1 MTLDRRV
8 LLFTALLIYSGM
20 ASALGMGD
28 IRLHSALN
36 QPLSAEIDLLDVGEL
51 SVGDIRVVLASS
63 SDFARVGVERLAFLQ
78 DLSFTPVID
87 GNRSRIRVA
96 SSQPV
101 REPYLNFLVEITRAK
116 SRMLREYTVLLD
128 PMPSTPEAASSVAVV
143 VPQAVASPVRAEP
156 AHSVLPAELPE
167 ASQGK
172 RHRVASGESL
182 WTIASKYAAGGAQDA
197 QAQFMRDV
205 LALNPEAFGGGD
217 PARLSAGAFLLLPDT
232 AETVA
237 AASIAP
243 AEAEPALE
251 AVAQNQSISELQAA
265 VPVLPDNNDATLR
278 QQLLD
283 ELAAGRAENLQLK
296 QMLNDMRLQLE
307 AVSAQLAEQE
317 SAQAAVLLQTERAEP
332 VADVAPQTVAEPIAT
347 EQAVAEPVASFR
359 WKDWALPGGAVLAS
373 LLLGGLWFAR
383 RNKLQAVVPQAAAVV
398 VAPAAVPPEVSAVA
412 AEMPLQPAH
421 ASVSET
427 EVLEAANI
435 YLTYGRR
442 DEALDVLLRG
452 IERAPEQLDLR
463 LRHLG
468 LLAEL
473 GDVEGY
479 GSAAASYLQ
488 TGGSQAQLQQL
499 LAQHPA
505 LSAVAPVPSSP
516 PLDVTFVLNE
526 TSVAPLD
533 DLASVPAEQHQAI
546 EANQVLSIDSQSW
559 LDDFDETVA
568 LSKLPSLVD
577 DAGNLAS
584 TPSAEEMDALV
595 ANPEHLVRLNQAVA
609 YIKQGDIE
617 SACIILEN
625 LATDGDEHQ
634 RRQVSE
640 LLAQIG

>member
-51 SVGDIRVVLASS
+51 SAGDIRVVLASS
-63 SDFARVGVERLAFLQ
+63 SDFARIGVERLAFLQ

-156 AHSVLPAELPE
+156 AHSVPPAELPE
-167 ASQGK
+167 ASQGM

-182 WTIASKYAAGGAQDA
+182 WMIASKYAGGAQDA
-197 QAQFMRDV
+197 QSQFMRDV
-205 LALNPEAFGGGD
+205 LALNPEAFAGGD
-217 PARLSAGAFLLLPDT
+217 PARLGTGAFLLLPDAT
-232 AETVA
+232 ETVA
-237 AASIAP
+237 AAHIAP

-251 AVAQNQSISELQAA
+251 AVAQNQSTFESRVAD
-265 VPVLPDNNDATLR
+265 PVLSDDNDAVLR

-347 EQAVAEPVASFR
+347 EQAVAEPVALFR
-359 WKDWALPGGAVLAS
+359 WKEWALPGGAVLAS

-383 RNKLQAVVPQAAAVV
+383 RNKLQALLPQAAVVV

-488 TGGSQAQLQQL
+488 AGGSQAQLQQL

-584 TPSAEEMDALV
+584 TPSAEEMHALM

>member
-51 SVGDIRVVLASS
+51 SAEDIRVVLASS

-128 PMPSTPEAASSVAVV
+128 PMPSTLEAASSVAVV
-143 VPQAVASPVRAEP
+143 VPQAVASPVHAEP
-156 AHSVLPAELPE
+156 AHSVLPAELPG

-172 RHRVASGESL
+172 RHRVSSGESL
-182 WTIASKYAAGGAQDA
+182 WMIASKYVGDAQDA
-197 QAQFMRDV
+197 QSQFMRDV
-205 LALNPEAFGGGD
+205 LALNPEAFAGGD
-217 PARLSAGAFLLLPDT
+217 PARLSTGAFLLLPDT
-232 AETVA
+232 AEMVA
-237 AASIAP
+237 AADIAP
-243 AEAEPALE
+243 AEAELAVE
-251 AVAQNQSISELQAA
+251 AVAQNPSTFESRGTD
-265 VPVLPDNNDATLR
+265 PVLPDDNDAVLR

-296 QMLNDMRLQLE
+296 QLLNDMRLQLE
-307 AVSAQLAEQE
+307 AVSARLADQE
-317 SAQAAVLLQTERAEP
+317 SAQAAALLQTERAEP
-332 VADVAPQTVAEPIAT
+332 VADVAPQTVAEPITA
-347 EQAVAEPVASFR
+347 EQATAEPVSSFR
-359 WKDWALPGGAVLAS
+359 WQDWALPGGAVLAS

-383 RNKLQAVVPQAAAVV
+383 RNKLQALLPQAASVV
-398 VAPAAVPPEVSAVA
+398 VAPAAVPPEVSAAA

-473 GDVEGY
+473 GDVEEY

-488 TGGSQAQLQQL
+488 AGGSQAQLQQL

-505 LSAVAPVPSSP
+505 LSAVEPVPSP
-516 PLDVTFVLNE
+516 PALDVTFVLNE

-533 DLASVPAEQHQAI
+533 DLASVPAEQNQAI

-559 LDDFDETVA
+559 LDAFDETVA

-584 TPSAEEMDALV
+584 TPSAEEMHALM

>member
-51 SVGDIRVVLASS
+51 SAGDIRVVLASS
-63 SDFARVGVERLAFLQ
+63 SDFAHIGVERLAFLQ

-172 RHRVASGESL
+172 RHRVSNGESL
-182 WTIASKYAAGGAQDA
+182 WMIATKYAGGAQDA
-197 QAQFMRDV
+197 QSRFMRDV
-205 LALNPEAFGGGD
+205 LALNPEAFAGGD

-237 AASIAP
+237 AAYIAP

-251 AVAQNQSISELQAA
+251 AVAQNQSTFESRVAD
-265 VPVLPDNNDATLR
+265 PVLPDDNDAVLR

-317 SAQAAVLLQTERAEP
+317 STQAAALLQTERAEP
-332 VADVAPQTVAEPIAT
+332 VADVAPQTVAEPVAV
-347 EQAVAEPVASFR
+347 EQAAAEPMRSFN
-359 WKDWALPGGAVLAS
+359 WQDWALPGGAVLAS
-373 LLLGGLWFAR
+373 LLLGGLWLAG
-383 RNKLQAVVPQAAAVV
+383 RNKLQALLPQAASVV
-398 VAPAAVPPEVSAVA
+398 VAPAAVCPEVSAVA

-488 TGGSQAQLQQL
+488 AGGSQAQLQQL

-505 LSAVAPVPSSP
+505 LSAVKPVVSP
-516 PLDVTFVLNE
+516 PVLDVTFVLNE
-526 TSVAPLD
+526 ISVAPLD

-584 TPSAEEMDALV
+584 TPSAEEMRALM

-609 YIKQGDIE
+609 YIKQGDME

>member
-51 SVGDIRVVLASS
+51 SAGDIRVVLASS
-63 SDFARVGVERLAFLQ
+63 SDFARIGVERLAFLQ

-156 AHSVLPAELPE
+156 AHSVPPAELPE
-167 ASQGK
+167 ASQGM

-182 WTIASKYAAGGAQDA
+182 WMIASKYAGGAQDA
-197 QAQFMRDV
+197 QSQFMRDV
-205 LALNPEAFGGGD
+205 LALNPEAFAGGD
-217 PARLSAGAFLLLPDT
+217 PARLGTGAFLLLPDT
-232 AETVA
+232 TETVA
-237 AASIAP
+237 AAHIAP

-251 AVAQNQSISELQAA
+251 AVAQNQSTFESRVAD
-265 VPVLPDNNDATLR
+265 PVLSDDNDAVLR

-347 EQAVAEPVASFR
+347 EQAVAEPVALFR
-359 WKDWALPGGAVLAS
+359 WKEWALPGGAVLAS

-383 RNKLQAVVPQAAAVV
+383 RNKLQALLPQAAVVV

-488 TGGSQAQLQQL
+488 AGGSQAQLQQL

-584 TPSAEEMDALV
+584 TPSAEEMHALM

>member
-51 SVGDIRVVLASS
+51 SVGDIHVVLASS

-156 AHSVLPAELPE
+156 AHSVPPAELPE
-167 ASQGK
+167 ASQGM
-172 RHRVASGESL
+172 RHRVSSGESL
-182 WTIASKYAAGGAQDA
+182 WMIASKYAGGAQDA
-197 QAQFMRDV
+197 QSQFMRDV
-205 LALNPEAFGGGD
+205 LALNPEAFAGGD
-217 PARLSAGAFLLLPDT
+217 PARLGAGAFLLLPDT
-232 AETVA
+232 TETVA
-237 AASIAP
+237 AAHIAP

-251 AVAQNQSISELQAA
+251 AVAQNQSTFESQVADPA
-265 VPVLPDNNDATLR
+265 LPDDNDAVLR

-283 ELAAGRAENLQLK
+283 ELAAGRAENLQLT

-383 RNKLQAVVPQAAAVV
+383 RNKLQALLPQAAAVV

-488 TGGSQAQLQQL
+488 AGGSQAQLQQL